1 MIPPSRRRC
10 AVPAGDLVG
19 DLGRASGDDRAAAE
33 RAFVADALVGDV
45 GGARAGEPL
54 RAGEALRA
62 GPVYVVA
69 FGERGAGAAGFCVG
83 KRAGE

>member
-45 GGARAGEPL
+45 GGCDAA
-54 RAGEALRA
+54 ALR
-62 GPVYVVA
+62 
-69 FGERGAGAAGFCVG
+69 CSC
-83 KRAGE
+83 

>member
-45 GGARAGEPL
+45 GGARAGE
-54 RAGEALRA
+54 ALRA